1 MAFYKKTLEKVDKA
15 AKSTNRDRINE
26 VFTDFYNKWHDEN
39 ISFAAQRAYSLFG
52 KQVNEQM
59 VEDVVNDLYFNMLIM
74 NEEDLLKM
82 GVTDLIK
89 VFRSMVNSPA
99 FVGAM
104 HQQVKNYNHLDL
116 DDIEV

>member
-1 MAFYKKTLEKVDKA
+1 MAFYKKTLEKVEKA

-52 KQVNEQM
+52 RKVTPEM
-59 VEDVVNDLYFNMLIM
+59 VEDAVNDLYFNMLIM

-82 GVTDLIK
+82 DTTDLIK
-89 VFRSMVNSPA
+89 VFRSMVNGVA
-99 FVGAM
+99 FTGAM
-104 HQQVKNYNHLDL
+104 HQQVKAAGHLDL